1 MHCEGIVSKLAE
13 QLLEV
18 SSRTIH
24 ARARPADAPVTHAV
38 ARSLRT
44 TLAAIVQRRNP
55 RDLGA
60 KSFLC
65 VVDPEGR
72 PAVTHG
78 GRVLPIS
85 GSYLRHLFEALGV
98 GLAAGQAILLDAVLV
113 RHLVEDALARL
124 GREEAEARERK
135 SRLVAAHL
143 AADALEQ
150 GLAFQAG
157 ALPSEA
163 A

>member
-1 MHCEGIVSKLAE
+1 MRSHGIVLKLSE
-13 QLLEV
+13 QLLKV
-18 SSRTIH
+18 SSRTIE
-24 ARARPADAPVTHAV
+24 ARARPSDAPVTHAV

-44 TLAAIVQRRNP
+44 TLAAALQGRNP
-55 RDLGA
+55 EELGA
-60 KSFLC
+60 AFLC

-72 PAVTHG
+72 PAVSHG

-98 GLAAGQAILLDAVLV
+98 ELAAGQVLLLDAVLA
-113 RHLVEDALARL
+113 RHLIEDALARL
-124 GREEAEARERK
+124 GRDEAQARERK
-135 SRLVAAHL
+135 SRLVAAHF